1 MTRTRW
7 AIVGPGDISGYFAR
21 ALPHSQHGVLHAVG
35 SSSPERAAAFAK
47 TNGANVSGLAAEVIT
62 RDDVDAV
69 YIGTVHPLHAEFA
82 IAALEAG
89 KAVLCEKPVTPTPQS
104 TAEVLAAAAR
114 SGRPFLE
121 AYKYRFGPHAERLRE
136 LVKDGAIGRIT
147 GVEATFGFAST
158 ERTGRLFEPG
168 LAGGAILDIGGYTA
182 SFAIGVAKWA
192 GADIHTARVDAVE
205 GVIGGTGVDDDTV
218 AHVGIGGIDA
228 TLRASIVRALP
239 ETATLR
245 GTSGTITLPSVWGTR
260 AGTAESLEL
269 HRDGESA
276 QTMKL
281 AAIDPFAAEA
291 DAVSLALA
299 EGGQE
304 VPEMTWGESAVV
316 AQLLEDW
323 RRALD

>member
-1 MTRTRW
+1 MTRTRGV
-7 AIVGPGDISGYFAR
+7 IVGPGDISGYFER
-21 ALPHSQHGVLHAVG
+21 ALPHSQHGVLHAVA

-47 TNGANVSGLAAEVIT
+47 TYDADVSGTAAEVIT

-69 YIGTVHPLHAEFA
+69 YIGTVHPLHAELA

-136 LVKDGAIGRIT
+136 LVRGGAIGEIT
-147 GVEATFGFAST
+147 GVEASFGFAST
-158 ERTGRLFEPG
+158 ERTGRIFEPG

-182 SFAIGVAKWA
+182 SFAVGVAQWA
-192 GADIHTARVDAVE
+192 GADIDIASVTGVE
-205 GVIGGTGVDDDTV
+205 GVIGATGVDDDTV
-218 AHVGIGGIDA
+218 AHVQIGGIEA
-228 TLRASIVRALP
+228 TLRASIVQTLP
-239 ETATLR
+239 ESATLR
-245 GTSGTITLPSVWGTR
+245 GTLGTISLPSVWGTR
-260 AGTAESLEL
+260 AGTAETIVV
-269 HRDGESA
+269 HRDGENA
-276 QTMKL
+276 QTITL
-281 AAIDPFAAEA
+281 APVDPFAAEA
-291 DAVSLALA
+291 DAVSRALA
-299 EGGQE
+299 EGRQE
-304 VPEMTWGESAVV
+304 ISEMTWRESTVV